1 LSEKNSEPL
10 ILPHNTQQSM
20 LSDRLLKI
28 LRCPKCHGEL
38 KYDAPREQLTC
49 VKCRRTYEVK
59 NGIPIMLENNEPAR
73 SR

>member
-1 LSEKNSEPL
+1 
-10 ILPHNTQQSM
+10 M